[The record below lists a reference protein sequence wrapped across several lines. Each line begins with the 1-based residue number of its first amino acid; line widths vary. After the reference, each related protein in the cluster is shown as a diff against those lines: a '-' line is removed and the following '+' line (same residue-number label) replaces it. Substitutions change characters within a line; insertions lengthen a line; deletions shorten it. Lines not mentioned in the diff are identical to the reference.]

1 MPENYVIDAS
11 RKIVTCLAWG
21 NFTNDDL
28 HEHYRRLAADP
39 AFDPTLAQ
47 LADLS
52 GVTEFSVDS
61 AVIESEA
68 RRNIFAPGTARAI
81 VAPKGVAF
89 GLARMF
95 AAYTPEDQMVRVFA
109 SLREAEAWLEHTRRG
124 RETAA
129 SSGEGGGRSD
139 QGKV

>member
-1 MPENYVIDAS
+1 VPENYVIDLS
-11 RKIVTCLAWG
+11 QKIVTCLAWG

-28 HEHYRRLAADP
+28 YEHYRRLAADP
-39 AFDPTLAQ
+39 AFDPKLFQ
-47 LADLS
+47 LADLT

-61 AVIESEA
+61 AVIESAA

-95 AAYTPEDQMVRVFA
+95 AAYTPEDQMVRVFHT
-109 SLREAEAWLEHTRRG
+109 LREAEVWLAETRGSGAR
-124 RETAA
+124 AA
-129 SSGEGGGRSD
+129 GSDKGGGSSD
-139 QGKV
+139 